1 MNELKTI
8 ELKSKEGKVLGTY
21 VEVHERIRYFRE
33 SRDYCGWSL
42 VTEII
47 YQEAKEVIMRAE
59 VRDQFG
65 VLVATGL
72 ASEKEDSSFINK
84 DSHIENCETS
94 AWGRAMACLGIGIT
108 EHVRSREE
116 MENAMQNQEP
126 MSEEQT
132 KKISK
137 LMKTLDKSVSQSA
150 RAKIFNEMHTFT
162 PERAELCINFLEANQ
177 RELLAHHP
185 NQGDLVTATSEA
197 VDKDNFYE
205 KEKEPQKNTR

>member
-1 MNELKTI
+1 MSELKTI

-33 SRDYCGWSL
+33 SPDYYGWAILTDIIHRDDKSITMQTK
-42 VTEII
+42 VF
-47 YQEAKEVIMRAE
+47 
-59 VRDQFG
+59 DQFG
-65 VLVATGL
+65 NLIATGT
-72 ASEKEDSSFINK
+72 AMEKEDSSFINK
-84 DSHIENCETS
+84 GSHVENCETS

-116 MENAMQNQEP
+116 MENALQNQES

-137 LMKTLDKSVSQSA
+137 LMKTLDKSVSQPA

-177 RELLAHHP
+177 RELLAHYP
-185 NQGDLVTATSEA
+185 NQGDVVTATGEA
-197 VDKDNFYE
+197 VDKDDFYE
-205 KEKEPQKNTR
+205 GKKKDKTK